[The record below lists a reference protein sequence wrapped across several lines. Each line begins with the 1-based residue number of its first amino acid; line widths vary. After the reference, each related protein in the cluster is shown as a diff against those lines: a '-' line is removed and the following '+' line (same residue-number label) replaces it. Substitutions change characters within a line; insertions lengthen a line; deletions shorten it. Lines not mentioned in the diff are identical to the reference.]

1 MGGEFSW
8 FDLPIKLHKKQRGLQ
23 GLNSPMVWIPLR
35 SSHLLHRLWHLRG
48 ERNTISTIFLLSSV
62 YGTWSSPR
70 GFSVHIPTKFSS
82 LQEGNARKQEQS
94 CKTAINFPSD
104 GWFGPVFLCWNENDK
119 NYAVWGEFCW
129 FDLPI
134 KLHKKTKRFPMP
146 EQSNGMDSTSAVA
159 SPSSLVTPTGRT
171 EHDLYHFPIV

>member
-23 GLNSPMVWIPLR
+23 GLNSPMVWILLR

-119 NYAVWGEFCW
+119 NYAMWGEFCW

-134 KLHKKTKRFPMP
+134 KLHKKTKRFPVP
-146 EQSNGMDSTSAVA
+146 EQSNGMDSASTVA
-159 SPSSLVTPTGRT
+159 SP
-171 EHDLYHFPIV
+171 